1 MAVAEE
7 RTIRWI
13 VDGMNLIGSRPDG
26 WWRDRPRAMREL
38 VRRLGC
44 LGAATGEAITVV
56 LDGRAVDVQ
65 RPEGV
70 EVIFAGSGGPN
81 AADRRIA
88 ALVSADPDPSSV
100 RVVTSD
106 RELAARVNAAGA
118 AVVSSGSFRRR
129 LDAPTRPGCPH
140 RAGRPS

>member
-1 MAVAEE
+1 MAEE
-7 RTIRWI
+7 GAVRWI

-26 WWRDRPRAMREL
+26 WWRDRPTAMRDL
-38 VRRLGC
+38 VGRLGS
-44 LGAATGEAITVV
+44 LRAATGEAITVV
-56 LDGRAVDVQ
+56 LDGRAVEVP
-65 RPEGV
+65 RVEGV

-88 ALVSADPDPSSV
+88 ALVSDDPDPSSM

-106 RELAARVNAAGA
+106 RELADRVKAAGA

-129 LDAPTRPGCPH
+129 LGEPTRPACPD
-140 RAGRPS
+140 RPRGPS